1 MKSYLY
7 TYAAHEDEQA
17 LCQLEL
23 RTLFRGAKIG
33 AKSLISE
40 RFIDPSRSPFI
51 HERITI
57 EYTAPTLDE
66 LVEQVDSLQ
75 IQQGKTFKVVYYKSG
90 KFVSYDEERV
100 IERKLGAA
108 IRGKVD
114 MRNPELI
121 FGVTKHAEGWILGEC
136 MQSKAIW
143 KNHQDKPQN
152 YSTALS
158 TRLARAVANIAVPE
172 VEGVRVIDPCCG
184 IGTVLLEALSMGI
197 DIVGRDINPLT
208 TRGARLNLAH
218 FGYPNVVTLGDMRDI
233 TDHYDTAIIDL
244 PYNLC
249 SKLSDEERLSMLRSA
264 HRFADRVVLITTEPI
279 DESVAHAGFEIVDR
293 CQVHKG
299 RFVREVLVVQA
310 QSQTY

>member
-1 MKSYLY
+1 MKNYLY

-33 AKSLISE
+33 AKSLISS
-40 RFIDPSRSPFI
+40 RLIDPSRSPFI

-57 EYTAPTLDE
+57 EYTGSTLE
-66 LVEQVDSLQ
+66 ALVEQVAS
-75 IQQGKTFKVVYYKSG
+75 QQVQGQTFKVIYYKSG
-90 KFVSYDEERV
+90 EDVSYDEERV
-100 IERKLGAA
+100 IERRLGAV

-114 MRNPELI
+114 MRRPELI
-121 FGVTKHAEGWILGEC
+121 LGVTKHAEGWIFGEC
-136 MQSKAIW
+136 IQSTAVW
-143 KNHQDKPQN
+143 KHHQDKPQN

-158 TRLARAVANIAVPE
+158 TRLARAVVNIAVPE
-172 VEGVRVIDPCCG
+172 VEGVRVVDPCCG

-218 FGYPNVVTLGDMRDI
+218 FGYPNVVALGDMREIDV
-233 TDHYDTAIIDL
+233 HYDTAIIDL

-279 DESVAHAGFEIVDR
+279 DDSVVQAGFEIMDR

-310 QSQTY
+310 PA